1 MTKSNFLRYVALIV
15 SAPLIFACGM
25 TAPVPSP
32 DGKMGS
38 MDMQAST
45 ANAVIDTPFSES
57 TEEIGRVIADA
68 LTIRSAPDAESA
80 SLGYLHRGDA
90 VMVGGCVRFNNGDV
104 WAELDGHYIAVLFEG
119 QEFVEGVCE

>member
-1 MTKSNFLRYVALIV
+1 MNRILILLALATI
-15 SAPLIFACGM
+15 ACGM
-25 TAPVPSP
+25 TAPAPSSG
-32 DGKMGS
+32 GKMGS
-38 MDMQAST
+38 MDMQVST
-45 ANAVIDTPFSES
+45 ATAVIDTPFSDS